1 MFWHFIKKSNAKLYG
16 VFAQK
21 LHLKI
26 FPFMNENE
34 EKKCVVCVYKLQLKV
49 KRHIYRFVDMNC
61 TWNVLPSWM
70 KNEEKICIYRNCSW
84 KSNAIC
90 MGLSTWITLESSAFM
105 NVETGFIT
113 WCTIECLA
121 QNADAAI
128 VMLLLIEIERKW
140 RTCHNL
146 FLIPSWMWIFAPM
159 NKN

>member
-113 WCTIECLA
+113 WCTFECLGPKRRCCNSDVVT
-121 QNADAAI
+121 Q
-128 VMLLLIEIERKW
+128 K
-140 RTCHNL
+140 
-146 FLIPSWMWIFAPM
+146 
-159 NKN
+159 